1 MVAPDVAAKNLMTT
15 LDLGQ
20 SRVVLGGWKIFMD
33 NDIGATF
40 VGVPVAARLLMDGV
54 YGSKNALLEFMDLSG
69 TNYKFM
75 DQKMH
80 H

>member
-1 MVAPDVAAKNLMTT
+1 MVAPDVVAKNLMTT

-20 SRVVLGGWKIFMD
+20 SRVVLGGWKIFD

-40 VGVPVAARLLMDGV
+40 VGASVAAWLLMDGA

>member
-1 MVAPDVAAKNLMTT
+1 
-15 LDLGQ
+15 
-20 SRVVLGGWKIFMD
+20 MD

-54 YGSKNALLEFMDLSG
+54 YGSKNALLEFMDLSD

-75 DQKMH
+75 DLKMYFQSLWTYVFKVYESK
-80 H
+80 

>member
-1 MVAPDVAAKNLMTT
+1 MVAPDVVAKNLMTT

-20 SRVVLGGWKIFMD
+20 SRVVPGGWKIFD

-40 VGVPVAARLLMDGV
+40 VGASVAAWLLMDGACG
-54 YGSKNALLEFMDLSG
+54 YKNALLEFMDLSG

-75 DQKMH
+75 DQKIH